1 MVLTRS
7 VAVLL
12 AAILI
17 VLETVFCKELVNT
30 AFNVVPGGQALTHVE
45 KLVSP
50 DINKNGIEMPLM
62 VQTQSGF
69 LSYIVIVMLIFV
81 VVTI

>member
-1 MVLTRS
+1 MVLTRP
-7 VAVLL
+7 VAILF
-12 AAILI
+12 AAVLI

-50 DINKNGIEMPLM
+50 DIIQNGVEMSLM
-62 VQTQSGF
+62 QQNSVG
-69 LSYIVIVMLIFV
+69 LFV
-81 VVTI
+81 